1 MNLYTTRK
9 RVNPKLIKELS
20 VATPRLR
27 KLIDEWETAAPQ
39 VTADSS
45 VLFTEAWLANE
56 HEPLDIRWA
65 KAYANILTKSPIVI
79 WDGELIVGNQ
89 TKVRKG
95 VDVIAAFMPEGIK
108 SQLKGKNFNRQMSVN
123 TAGVNEADEA
133 ALLAD
138 CEYWCNHIMPEF
150 EKLAIE
156 ENFDEAHLASLDDTG
171 TVIEGPLPKARPL
184 RGGIASMFGITPDP
198 HISVMNTGLNTIIS
212 KAQAA
217 IDELM
222 ENGAD
227 LGVTNDEGYKKILLW
242 RAMIISCQAVIEW
255 AGHYAALAAEK
266 AAAESDP
273 VRKAELEKIA
283 AVCARVPAEPPR
295 DYWEALQSLRF
306 IHLAIRKEVPQRVQV
321 TLGRMDQYLYP
332 YYENDLTAGTLTRQQ
347 AAELL
352 GCFWLKTREGEAVA
366 INPPGREAGA
376 TPGSLL
382 VHATIGGR
390 DEQGRDVTNEVSW
403 LILEVMRQLRLSE
416 PSVYI
421 RYHAEMDDEFLLFA
435 LECNRDFRG
444 GSPAFLNDAMGTN
457 RNLARGVK
465 LEDAVNWYASGCLG
479 YNLDSV
485 ERSAGATNLNQA
497 KILELALNDG
507 FDKRQNKQLGP
518 HTGKAADF
526 KCLEDVYSAFFT
538 QMDHFAAQQRKDYFI
553 RRSVQT
559 MITPRSGI
567 GAAMLFED
575 SLKTGKAQFEG
586 GARYPDFNQWWMGDR
601 GLTDVADSLASI
613 QTLVFDQ
620 KKVAMQDLLE
630 AMDANWEGHEDIH
643 QFCLKVTKYG
653 NDDSLV
659 DDIHSYIMEQSQA
672 ILEKR
677 PDPFT
682 GHKPFLYK
690 GAAAGHIIMGKV
702 VRALPNGRKDY
713 IPLNDSGISAMPGMD
728 TNGPSAMIK
737 SATKYASGWEEAG
750 CVLNMKFPVHLLD
763 SREKLEAVLKLT
775 KEFFARGGWHI
786 QYNILDPQEL
796 IEAKKHPEQYSH
808 IVVRISGFC
817 AYFVDLPESLQDE
830 IIGRTLH
837 QV

>member
-1 MNLYTTRK
+1 MDLYTKRE
-9 RVNPKLIKELS
+9 RVNPNHIKSLK
-20 VATPRLR
+20 VVTPRLR
-27 KLIDEWETAAPQ
+27 RLVDEWEQAAPQ

-45 VLFTEAWLANE
+45 VLFTQAWLANE

-65 KAYANILTKSPIVI
+65 KAYANILTKTPVVI

-89 TKVRKG
+89 TKVHKG

-108 SQLKGKNFNRQMSVN
+108 AQLESKNFNRQMSVN
-123 TAGVNEADEA
+123 AAGIDEDDEA
-133 ALLAD
+133 KLMAD
-138 CEYWCNHIMPEF
+138 CEYWCGHILPEY

-156 ENFDEAHLASLDDTG
+156 ANFDEAHLASLDDTG

-255 AGHYAALAAEK
+255 AGRYAVLAAEK
-266 AAAESDP
+266 AAAETDP

-283 AVCARVPAEPPR
+283 ETCTRVPAEPPR

-332 YYENDLTAGTLTRQQ
+332 YYKKDLESGALTRQQ
-347 AAELL
+347 AAEML

-507 FDKRQNKQLGP
+507 FDRRQNKQLGP
-518 HTGKAADF
+518 HTGNAAEF
-526 KCLEDVYSAFFT
+526 KSLEDVYTAFFT
-538 QMDHFAAQQRKDYFI
+538 QMDHFAERQRKDYFI

-575 SLKTGKAQFEG
+575 SLKTGRAQFEG

-620 KKVAMQDLLE
+620 KKLTMQQLLDAMN
-630 AMDANWEGHEDIH
+630 ANWEGFEDVH
-643 QFCLKVTKYG
+643 QLCLKVTKYG
-653 NDDSLV
+653 NDNALV
-659 DDIHSYIMEQSQA
+659 DDIHSYIMEKAQT

-682 GHKPFLYK
+682 GRKPFLYK

-713 IPLNDSGISAMPGMD
+713 IPLNDSGLSAMPGMD

>member
-1 MNLYTTRK
+1 MNLYTTKK
-9 RVNPKLIKELS
+9 RVNPNDIKSLK
-20 VATPRLR
+20 VVTPRLR
-27 KLIDEWETAAPQ
+27 RLVDEWEGAAPQ
-39 VTADSS
+39 VMADSS

-65 KAYANILTKSPIVI
+65 KAYANILTKTPVVI

-108 SQLKGKNFNRQMSVN
+108 AQLEAKNFNRQMSVN
-123 TAGVNEADEA
+123 AAGITEGDEA
-133 ALLAD
+133 ALMAD
-138 CEYWCNHIMPEF
+138 CEYWCQHIMPEY

-156 ENFDEAHLASLDDTG
+156 ENFDAAHLASLDDNG
-171 TVIEGPLPKARPL
+171 TVIEGPLPKARPI

-198 HISVMNTGLNTIIS
+198 HIAVMNTGLNTIIA
-212 KAQAA
+212 KTQAA

-222 ENGAD
+222 ENGAN
-227 LGVTNDEGYKKILLW
+227 LGVTNDEGYRKILLW
-242 RAMIISCQAVIEW
+242 RAMIISCKAVIRW
-255 AGHYAALAAEK
+255 AERYSELAAEL
-266 AAAESDP
+266 AAKESDP

-283 AVCARVPAEPPR
+283 DVCARVPAEPPR

-332 YYENDLTAGTLTRQQ
+332 YYEKDLAEGKLTRQQ

-382 VHATIGGR
+382 VHATVGGR
-390 DEQGRDVTNEVSW
+390 DEQGRDVTNEMSW
-403 LILEVMRQLRLSE
+403 LILEVMRQLCLSE
-416 PSVYI
+416 PSVYV

-497 KILELALNDG
+497 KILDLALHDG
-507 FDKRQNKQLGP
+507 FDTRQKVQLGP
-518 HTGKAADF
+518 HTGRAEDF
-526 KCLEDVYSAFFT
+526 TCLEDVYKAFFT
-538 QMDHFAAQQRKDYFI
+538 QMDHFAERQRKDYFI

-575 SLKTGKAQFEG
+575 SIKTGHAQFEG
-586 GARYPDFNQWWMGDR
+586 GARYPAFNQWWMGDR

-613 QTLVFDQ
+613 QTLVFDE
-620 KKVAMQDLLE
+620 KKLTMQELIK
-630 AMDANWEGHEDIH
+630 AMDTDWEGYEEIH
-643 QFCLKVTKYG
+643 QMCLNVTKYG
-653 NDDSLV
+653 NDDDLV

-682 GHKPFLYK
+682 GLKPFLYK

-702 VRALPNGRKDY
+702 VGALPNGRKAY
-713 IPLNDSGISAMPGMD
+713 IPLNDSGLSAMPSMD
-728 TNGPSAMIK
+728 VNGPSAMIK
-737 SATKYASGWEEAG
+737 SATKYAAGWEEAG

-763 SREKLEAVLKLT
+763 SRPKLEAVLRLT

-786 QYNILDPQEL
+786 QYNILDPEEL
-796 IEAKKHPEQYSH
+796 IDAKIHPEEHSH

-817 AYFVDLPESLQDE
+817 AYFIDLPESLQDE

>member
-1 MNLYTTRK
+1 MNLYTTK
-9 RVNPKLIKELS
+9 TRVNPNDIKRLE
-20 VATPRLR
+20 VMTPRLR
-27 KLIDEWETAAPQ
+27 RLVDEWESAAPE
-39 VTADSS
+39 VTSDSS
-45 VLFTEAWLANE
+45 VLFTEAWTANE
-56 HEPLDIRWA
+56 QDPIDIRWA
-65 KAYANILTKSPIVI
+65 KAYANILTKSPVVI
-79 WDGELIVGNQ
+79 WDNELIVGNQ

-95 VDVIAAFMPEGIK
+95 VDLIAAFMPEGIK
-108 SQLKGKNFNRQMSVN
+108 AQLEGKHFNRQMSVSA
-123 TAGVNEADEA
+123 AGISDQEEA

-138 CEYWCNHIMPEF
+138 CEYWCQHMMPEY
-150 EKLAIE
+150 EKNAIE
-156 ENFDEAHLASLDDTG
+156 QYFDEAHLASLDDTG

-184 RGGIASMFGITPDP
+184 RGAIPSMFGITPDP
-198 HISVMNTGLNTIIS
+198 HIAVMNTGLNAIIA
-212 KAQAA
+212 KTQAA
-217 IDELM
+217 IDDLLA
-222 ENGAD
+222 NGAN
-227 LGVTNDEGYKKILLW
+227 LGVTNDEGYRKILLW
-242 RAMIISCQAVIEW
+242 QAMIISCKAVIEW
-255 AGHYAALAAEK
+255 AGKYSALAAEK
-266 AAAESDP
+266 AAKETDP

-283 AVCARVPAEPPR
+283 DVCARVPAEPPR

-332 YYENDLTAGTLTRQQ
+332 YYKKDMEEGKLTRQQ

-390 DEQGRDVTNEVSW
+390 DEQGRDVTNEMSW
-403 LILEVMRQLRLSE
+403 IILEVMRQMKLSE

-421 RYHAEMDDEFLLFA
+421 RYHAEMDDEFLIFA

-465 LEDAVNWYASGCLG
+465 LEDAINWYASGCLG

-507 FDKRQNKQLGP
+507 FDARQQKQLGP
-518 HTGKAADF
+518 KTGNPCDF
-526 KCLEDVYSAFFT
+526 TSMEDIYKAFFT
-538 QMDHFAAQQRKDYFI
+538 QMDHFAERMRMDYFI

-559 MITPRSGI
+559 SITPRSGI

-586 GARYPDFNQWWMGDR
+586 GARYPAFNQWWMGDR
-601 GLTDVADSLASI
+601 GLTDVADSLAAI

-620 KKVAMQDLLE
+620 KKVTLEQLCKAM
-630 AMDANWEGHEDIH
+630 AANWEGYEDIH
-643 QFCLKVTKYG
+643 QMCLNVIKYG
-653 NDDSLV
+653 NDNDLV
-659 DDIHSYIMEQSQA
+659 DGIHAYITEQSQA
-672 ILEKR
+672 ILQKR

-682 GHKPFLYK
+682 GLKPFLYK

-702 VRALPNGRKDY
+702 VGALPNGRCCGT
-713 IPLNDSGISAMPGMD
+713 PMNDSGTSAMPGMD
-728 TNGPSAMIK
+728 TNGPSAVIK

-750 CVLNMKFPVHLLD
+750 CVHNMKFPVHLLD

-786 QYNILDPQEL
+786 QYNILDPEEL
-796 IEAKKHPEQYSH
+796 MEAKVHPEEYSH

-817 AYFVDLPESLQDE
+817 AYFVDLPDSLQDE